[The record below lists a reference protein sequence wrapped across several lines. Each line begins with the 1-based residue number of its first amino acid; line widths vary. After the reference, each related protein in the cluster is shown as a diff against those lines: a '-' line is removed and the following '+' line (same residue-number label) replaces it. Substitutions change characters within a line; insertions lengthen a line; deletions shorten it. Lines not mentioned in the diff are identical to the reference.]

1 MTSHRYSP
9 RALNADLLRAGIG
22 LVCCLVPLAFVD
34 FGAVVTLIFAIP
46 AALFAIFGL
55 RTWRNRAI
63 TVRVDAD
70 GISTEGPGATS
81 IAWRDLASLK
91 LSYFSTR
98 RDRESGWMQLKLR
111 AQTGAIALNSS
122 LENFDTVC
130 RATFE
135 AARSFDIEMSDASA
149 RNFAALGLGA
159 IAPDHDP
166 TPAALTGW
174 GNPADWRR

>member
-9 RALNADLLRAGIG
+9 RAVNADLLRAGIG
-22 LVCCLVPLAFVD
+22 LVCCLVPLATVS
-34 FGAVVTLIFAIP
+34 FGPIVTLVFAVP

-55 RTWRNRAI
+55 RTWRNRAL
-63 TVRVDAD
+63 TVCVDAD
-70 GISTEGPGATS
+70 GISTPATT
-81 IAWRDLASLK
+81 IPWQDLTDLK

-111 AQTGAIALNSS
+111 SGHGTIALNSA
-122 LENFDTVC
+122 LEDFDTVC
-130 RATFE
+130 RAAFE
-135 AARSFDIEMSDASA
+135 AARSYDIELTDASA

-159 IAPDHDP
+159 IIPDHDP

>member
-22 LVCCLVPLAFVD
+22 FVCCLVPLAAVN
-34 FGAVVTLIFAIP
+34 FGAVMTLVFAIP
-46 AALFAIFGL
+46 AMLFAIFGL
-55 RTWRNRAI
+55 RTWRNRSI

-70 GISTEGPGATS
+70 GISSGSTT
-81 IAWRDLASLK
+81 IAWQNLDGVK

-98 RDRESGWMQLKLR
+98 RDRENGWMQLKL
-111 AQTGAIALNSS
+111 QGQGGSIALNSA
-122 LENFDTVC
+122 LEDFETVC
-130 RATFE
+130 RAAFE
-135 AARSFDIEMSDASA
+135 AARSHDIELTDASA

-159 IAPDHDP
+159 IVPDHDP

>member
-9 RALNADLLRAGIG
+9 RALNADFLRTGIG
-22 LVCCLVPLAFVD
+22 LVCCLVPLAAVD
-34 FGAVVTLIFAIP
+34 SGLFVTLVFAIP
-46 AALFAIFGL
+46 AALFAVFGL

-63 TVRVDAD
+63 TVRVNAA
-70 GISTEGPGATS
+70 GISTASTNIP
-81 IAWRDLASLK
+81 WRDLAGVK

-98 RDRESGWMQLKLR
+98 RDRESGWMQLTLR
-111 AQTGAIALNSS
+111 AKHGKIALNSA
-122 LENFDTVC
+122 LEDFDTVC

-135 AARSFDIEMSDASA
+135 AARSFDIELTDASA

-159 IAPDHDP
+159 IVPDHEP

>member
-22 LVCCLVPLAFVD
+22 LICCLVPLATVD
-34 FGAVVTLIFAIP
+34 FGAVVTLIFAVP
-46 AALFAIFGL
+46 AALFAVFGL

-70 GISTEGPGATS
+70 SISTASRT
-81 IAWRDLASLK
+81 IAWQDLTGLK

-98 RDRESGWMQLKLR
+98 RDRESGWMQLTLR
-111 AQTGAIALNSS
+111 ADHTTIALNSA
-122 LENFDTVC
+122 LEDFDTVC
-130 RATFE
+130 RAAFE
-135 AARSFDIEMSDASA
+135 AARHFDIELTDASA

-159 IAPDHDP
+159 IAPDHEP

>member
-22 LVCCLVPLAFVD
+22 LFCCLVPLAVVD
-34 FGAVVTLIFAIP
+34 FGPVMTLIFAIP
-46 AALFAIFGL
+46 AALFAVFGL
-55 RTWRNRAI
+55 RTWRHRAI
-63 TVRVDAD
+63 TVHVDAA
-70 GISTEGPGATS
+70 GISTEGPGATR
-81 IAWRDLASLK
+81 IAWQDLTDAR

-98 RDRESGWMQLKLR
+98 RDREAGWMQLKLR
-111 AQTGAIALNSS
+111 AQTGTIALNSA
-122 LENFDTVC
+122 LEDFDTVC
-130 RATFE
+130 RAAFE
-135 AARSFDIEMSDASA
+135 AARSCDIELTDATA

-159 IAPDHDP
+159 IVPDHDP